1 MSLKFKAVNST
12 QTSTPRNLSQMG
24 LKHSGLEMEQKQTC
38 WQAAEPEEKKRTER
52 NLGDWAAPDS
62 APVILKMAACF
73 SSLVTPANALL
84 LLLLL
89 FSFSFWEKI
98 AGVNACEIF
107 QKNTIPQNRIATSN
121 YDLSDPSG
129 SRGAVPKCR
138 EAETSHDEVLITP
151 QTRFSQRSR
160 THIFL
165 SDP

>member
-1 MSLKFKAVNST
+1 M
-12 QTSTPRNLSQMG
+12 PRNLSQMG
-24 LKHSGLEMEQKQTC
+24 LKRYGLEMEQKQTC
-38 WQAAEPEEKKRTER
+38 WQAAEPEKKRTER

-89 FSFSFWEKI
+89 LFSFSFWEKI
-98 AGVNACEIF
+98 ARVNACEIF
-107 QKNTIPQNRIATSN
+107 QKNTIPPNRITTSN

-151 QTRFSQRSR
+151 QTLFSQRR
-160 THIFL
+160 GTHIFL